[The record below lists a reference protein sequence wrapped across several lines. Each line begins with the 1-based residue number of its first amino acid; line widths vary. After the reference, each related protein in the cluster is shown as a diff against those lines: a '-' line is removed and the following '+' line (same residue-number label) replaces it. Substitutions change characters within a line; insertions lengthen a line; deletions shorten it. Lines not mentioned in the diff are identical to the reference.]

1 MAVHAVYAVKRMKIV
16 LFFGIVVSLISCGPA
31 SKGTEAS
38 PEEAKAYIRSL
49 ALSGVEMKAAE
60 SFGGQQLVEIT
71 GKITNNGGRAL
82 KKVELICIFSDPYNQ
97 VIFRDTVAIVRADRD
112 GLKPGETKPF
122 RLPFDT
128 IPKTWNQTL
137 PQMVIG
143 GVLFE

>member
-1 MAVHAVYAVKRMKIV
+1 MAL
-16 LFFGIVVSLISCGPA
+16 LFSVVFSACSPNRA
-31 SKGTEAS
+31 GTQAS
-38 PEEAKAYIRSL
+38 PEEAKLYIRNL
-49 ALSGVEMKAAE
+49 GLSAVEMKAAE

-71 GKITNNGGRAL
+71 GQISNKGDRAL
-82 KKVELICIFSDPYNQ
+82 KSVELICIFHDPYNQ
-97 VIFRDTVAIVRADRD
+97 VIFRDTVAIVRADRG
-112 GLKPGETKPF
+112 GLKPGESRPF

>member
-1 MAVHAVYAVKRMKIV
+1 MKSVAALIV
-16 LFFGIVVSLISCGPA
+16 LAILSACTPNRA
-31 SKGTEAS
+31 GTQAS
-38 PEEAKAYIRSL
+38 PEEAKLYIRNL
-49 ALSGVEMKAAE
+49 GLSGVAMKAAE

-71 GKITNNGGRAL
+71 GQITNKGDRAL
-82 KKVELICIFSDPYNQ
+82 KKVELVCIFHDPYNQ
-97 VIFRDTVAIVRADRD
+97 VIFRDTVAIVRADR
-112 GLKPGETKPF
+112 GALKQGESKPF

>member
-1 MAVHAVYAVKRMKIV
+1 MKSVAALIV
-16 LFFGIVVSLISCGPA
+16 LAILSACTPNRA
-31 SKGTEAS
+31 GTQAS
-38 PEEAKAYIRSL
+38 PEEAKLYIRNL
-49 ALSGVEMKAAE
+49 GLSGVAMKAAE

-71 GKITNNGGRAL
+71 GQITNKGDRAL
-82 KKVELICIFSDPYNQ
+82 KKVELVCIFHDPYNQ
-97 VIFRDTVAIVRADRD
+97 VIFRDTVAIVRADR
-112 GLKPGETKPF
+112 GALKPGESKPF

>member
-1 MAVHAVYAVKRMKIV
+1 MLAVYAVKRMQIAALLMV
-16 LFFGIVVSLISCGPA
+16 LSALISCAPG
-31 SKGTEAS
+31 SNGTQAS

-71 GKITNNGGRAL
+71 GKITNNGGRPL
-82 KKVELICIFSDPYNQ
+82 KKVELICIFNDPYNQ
-97 VIFRDTVAIVRADRD
+97 VIFRDTVAIVRADRG

>member
-1 MAVHAVYAVKRMKIV
+1 MKSVAALLVLAVLSACTPNR
-16 LFFGIVVSLISCGPA
+16 S
-31 SKGTEAS
+31 GTQAS
-38 PEEAKAYIRSL
+38 PEEAKLYIRNL
-49 ALSGVEMKAAE
+49 GLSGVEMKAAE

-71 GKITNNGGRAL
+71 GQITNKGDRAL
-82 KKVELICIFSDPYNQ
+82 KKVELVCIFHDPYNQ
-97 VIFRDTVAIVRADRD
+97 VIFRDTVAIVRADRG
-112 GLKPGETKPF
+112 GLKPGESKPF